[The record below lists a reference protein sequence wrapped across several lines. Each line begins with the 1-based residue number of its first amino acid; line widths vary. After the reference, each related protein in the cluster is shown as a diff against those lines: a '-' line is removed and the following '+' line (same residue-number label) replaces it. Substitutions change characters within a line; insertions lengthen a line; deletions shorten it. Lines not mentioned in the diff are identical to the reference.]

1 MVITIMAR
9 KIYLIV
15 GVLVTVLIVGCTKDD
30 IPALGSKGTEQGAPL
45 SFDVAEVVETQT
57 RSGNTGNIDYSVL
70 SKSGYGFGV
79 VAGAPLN
86 WSNQQVKYEVD
97 EGTTNPGSA
106 YFYPSNWRYWTSD
119 SEIKYWNEHIN
130 GAAVD
135 FYAYAPY
142 VPSAELLGTGQGIK
156 TVSGTNVTYAI
167 DTDIEHGVDLLW
179 GVNGKTGLP
188 WKKTTYT
195 DAGTKENPKLPTG
208 GPVLFTFRHA
218 LSAIGFRAQVM
229 ISKENISTDFED
241 ESAIAGV
248 LKGDGGNYKVTIKK
262 IELTGNFHSDG
273 TLNLDNGTK
282 NVANWTSKTAATE
295 QTLTVQN
302 SQIIAN
308 MKHPNANDKT
318 TETGSD
324 GTDDND
330 DNPSTDSD
338 AKKVMSSATITGV
351 SQDAQ
356 QQVVVSDA
364 NGKEQCFFVIP
375 SEPRNYT
382 LKLYWCVCAK
392 LPNESTYIA
401 EDHVA
406 EIPISSQEFVAGR
419 KYLLTFVIGLK
430 LIGLTVTAT
439 DWNAENVSAQITVE
453 HGTSASES
461 LVKRKGVFTE

>member
-1 MVITIMAR
+1 MAR

-30 IPALGSKGTEQGAPL
+30 ISVLGSKGTEQGAPL

-57 RSGNTGNIDYSVL
+57 RSGNAGNIDYSVL

-79 VAGAPLN
+79 IAGEPLN
-86 WSNQQVKYEVD
+86 WTNQQVTYS
-97 EGTTNPGSA
+97 EGAGTDNPGSA
-106 YFYPSNWRYWTSD
+106 FFYPSKWYYTGD
-119 SEIKYWNEHIN
+119 VKYWVKDVND
-130 GAAVD
+130 AAVN

-142 VPSAELLGTGQGIK
+142 VASPAAGTGI
-156 TVSGTNVTYAI
+156 TAISGTDVSYAI
-167 DTDIEHGVDLLW
+167 DTDITNGVDLLW
-179 GVNGKTGLP
+179 GVNGSTGLP
-188 WKKTTYT
+188 WTNTTYT
-195 DAGTKENPKLPTG
+195 ATGDGKQPTG

-218 LSAIGFRAQVM
+218 LAAIGFRTQVM
-229 ISKENISTDFED
+229 INKENITTDFED

-248 LKGDGGNYKVTIKK
+248 LKSEGGNYKVTIKK
-262 IELTGNFHSDG
+262 IELTGDFFPSG
-273 TLNLDNGTK
+273 TLNLVNASA
-282 NVANWTSKTAATE
+282 NIPNWTSKTAATE

-302 SQIIAN
+302 GQIVAS
-308 MKHPNANDKT
+308 MRHPHTNATTSETSNTGTNDT
-318 TETGSD
+318 D
-324 GTDDND
+324 GDDTN
-330 DNPSTDSD
+330 DSD
-338 AKKVMSSATITGV
+338 AKNIMSSATITGV
-351 SQDAQ
+351 MQDAQ
-356 QQVVVSDA
+356 QQVVLADG

-375 SEPRNYT
+375 SDARNYT

-461 LVKRKGVFTE
+461 LVKRKGGFTE